1 MSTIEDVTTFYSRTD
16 IFKYSYF
23 PSTIL
28 EWNNLDMKIRKVNS
42 LMSFKNSLLRV
53 GRPFQRM
60 TSIIQ
65 LI

>member
-16 IFKYSYF
+16 IFEYSYF

-53 GRPFQRM
+53 GRPFQS

-65 LI
+65 LT